1 MIYDLITTL
10 INNYLGDGDYII
22 KYANNHDVD
31 WKSILPTA
39 QNEIKYGVLRVDSGT
54 TQQLG
59 GRTIRTEQL
68 RLIVAIP
75 EEREIFNAAVTNLR
89 SMLDGLNNT
98 TINDPS
104 DNITA
109 NLFFGEYHDAA
120 CQTVNG
126 NRWWVAEVTFAANFF
141 DGVYDFN
148 NTKVEIKIP
157 VEVTED
163 DVTSTIMAFVE
174 MAGIISKSYT
184 IQKQY
189 DQNVY
194 NGNPLSR
201 PSANSIAKSLQIDLV
216 YLKNN
221 DLINYLLEV
230 EEEINQTLEIKYTNG
245 IKTRTFNCEI
255 ASITETTI
263 TGDIL
268 KATIVF
274 TNK

>member
-1 MIYDLITTL
+1 MIYNLITTL
-10 INNYLGDGDYII
+10 INNYLGDGDYLIN
-22 KYANNHDVD
+22 YANNHDVD

-54 TQQLG
+54 TQQIG

-75 EEREIFNAAVTNLR
+75 EDREIFNGAVTNLR

-98 TINDPS
+98 TLNDPS
-104 DNITA
+104 EDITA
-109 NLFFGEYHDAA
+109 NLFFGEYHDATS
-120 CQTVNG
+120 QIVNG
-126 NRWWVAEVTFAANFF
+126 NRWWIAEVTFAANFF

-148 NTKVEIKIP
+148 NTKIEIKIP
-157 VEVTED
+157 VEVTENEE
-163 DVTSTIMAFVE
+163 TTTIMAFVE

-184 IQKQY
+184 MQKQY
-189 DQNVY
+189 DQNVF
-194 NGNPLSR
+194 NGNPLNR
-201 PSANSIAKSLQIDLV
+201 PSTNSISRSLQIDLV
-216 YLKNN
+216 YIKNN
-221 DLINYLLEV
+221 VLINYLLEV

-245 IKTRTFNCEI
+245 IKTRIFNCEI
-255 ASITETTI
+255 ASLTETTI
-263 TGDIL
+263 TGDVL

>member
-1 MIYDLITTL
+1 MIYNLITTL

-22 KYANNHDVD
+22 NYANNHDVD
-31 WKSILPTA
+31 WKSVLPDA

-54 TQQLG
+54 TQQIG

-75 EEREIFNAAVTNLR
+75 ENREIFNGAVTNLR
-89 SMLDGLNNT
+89 TMLDGLNNT
-98 TINDPS
+98 TLNDPS
-104 DNITA
+104 EDITA

-120 CQTVNG
+120 SQIVNG
-126 NRWWVAEVTFAANFF
+126 NRWWIAEVTFAANFF

-148 NTKVEIKIP
+148 NTKIEIKIP
-157 VEVTED
+157 VEVTENE
-163 DVTSTIMAFVE
+163 VTSTIMAFVE

-184 IQKQY
+184 MQKQY
-189 DQNVY
+189 DQNVF
-194 NGNPLSR
+194 NGNPLNK
-201 PSANSIAKSLQIDLV
+201 PSANSISRSLQIDLV
-216 YLKNN
+216 YIKNN
-221 DLINYLLEV
+221 ALINYLLEV

-245 IKTRTFNCEI
+245 IKTRTFNGEI

-263 TGDIL
+263 TGDVL

>member
-10 INNYLGDGDYII
+10 INNYLGEGDYII

-31 WKSILPTA
+31 WKNILPTA

-54 TQQLG
+54 TQQIG

-75 EEREIFNAAVTNLR
+75 EERTIFNEAVANLR
-89 SMLDGLNNT
+89 SMLVGLNNT
-98 TINDPS
+98 TISDPS
-104 DNITA
+104 EDKVANI
-109 NLFFGEYHDAA
+109 FFGEYHDATS
-120 CQTVNG
+120 QIVNG
-126 NRWWVAEVTFAANFF
+126 NKWWVSEVTFVANFY

-163 DVTSTIMAFVE
+163 DVTTTIQAFVE

-184 IQKQY
+184 MQKQF

-201 PSANSIAKSLQIDLV
+201 PSVNSIAKSLQIDLV